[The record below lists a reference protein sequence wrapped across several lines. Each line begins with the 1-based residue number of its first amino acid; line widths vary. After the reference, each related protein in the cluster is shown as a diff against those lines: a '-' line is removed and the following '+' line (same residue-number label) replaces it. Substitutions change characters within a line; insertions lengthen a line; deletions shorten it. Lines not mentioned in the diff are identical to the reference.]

1 MTRKN
6 NDPNKLAGGYIWLF
20 TYADLSDEESKA
32 ESENDEVPTAVVAV
46 KESWLRDFI
55 KEDFGDESDA
65 VDCFLEEY
73 TYDEMAQLEAAAILD
88 GAVAFQDRFG
98 YDGSFKFYGSLD
110 ENAVLAFIDYVSGCL
125 NERGFAE
132 ASKYLDVTFS
142 L

>member
-1 MTRKN
+1 M
-6 NDPNKLAGGYIWLF
+6 
-20 TYADLSDEESKA
+20 
-32 ESENDEVPTAVVAV
+32 

-98 YDGSFKFYGSLD
+98 YDGSFKFYGGLD
-110 ENAVLAFIDYVSGCL
+110 ENAVLALMGYVSGCL

>member
-73 TYDEMAQLEAAAILD
+73 TYDEIWLRWQL
-88 GAVAFQDRFG
+88 Q
-98 YDGSFKFYGSLD
+98 
-110 ENAVLAFIDYVSGCL
+110 VL
-125 NERGFAE
+125 RRP
-132 ASKYLDVTFS
+132 
-142 L
+142 